1 MPFGNPCQIA
11 VVAKCYAVP
20 VDTTVGLRER
30 KKLRTRAELSDAAFR
45 LFAERGFDETTI
57 EDIVEQVE
65 VSPRTFFRYFD
76 SKEDVVIGFFDDMGL
91 ELRAMLAERPPDEPP
106 FTALRGA
113 LGSLID
119 LYEEQADRVMA
130 AKRLAHDTPAIR
142 ARLLDKHARW
152 ENGVTE
158 ELSARLG
165 VDPCRGPAT
174 EVDRRRRARR
184 VLDGRDRVVLE
195 RRQGRSA
202 PARRRRPRD
211 GLRRVRRQLS
221 LSRPAPK
228 AVESGRPRSS

>member
-11 VVAKCYAVP
+11 FDAKCYAVP
-20 VDTTVGLRER
+20 VDTSIGLRER

-76 SKEDVVIGFFDDMGL
+76 SKEDVVIGFFDDLGL
-91 ELRAMLAERPPDEPP
+91 ELRAMLATRPSDEPS
-106 FTALRGA
+106 FTALRAA
-113 LGSLID
+113 LGTLID
-119 LYEEQADRVMA
+119 LYEERQDRVVA
-130 AKRLAHDTPAIR
+130 AKRLAHETPSIR

-165 VDPCRGPAT
+165 VDPA
-174 EVDRRRRARR
+174 ED
-184 VLDGRDRVVLE
+184 
-195 RRQGRSA
+195 
-202 PARRRRPRD
+202 RRPRLIAAVALAAYSTAVTAWCSSEGKDDLHVLVDDALAMVCD
-211 GLRRVRRQLS
+211 GFDGS
-221 LSRPAPK
+221 
-228 AVESGRPRSS
+228 